1 VGPDPA
7 GGRLGGAPDDLTAG
21 AIRTVPAVDA
31 AAAVAELLRSRDADG
46 IDHPGGTLDAHL
58 ERVRLRLGEL
68 GAGEDLQLAGR
79 AHAVYGT
86 DGFDVALLRL
96 DERPLLAALIGAD
109 AELLVYRYGACDRAR
124 TWRALPSPRQVHDRF
139 TGEVEVLTDDEAR
152 AFVELSLVNELD
164 VAEHAPGFLDRH
176 GDFFRRLTADWAALL
191 GPAVTAEASRILG
204 AR

>member
-1 VGPDPA
+1 MGTDPA

-86 DGFDVALLRL
+86 DGFPVTLIDPAQRDVLR
-96 DERPLLAALIGAD
+96 DIAGPAVEAM
-109 AELLVYRYGACDRAR
+109 VYRYGACDRAR
-124 TWRALPSPRQVHDRF
+124 TWPDLARTGVLHDRF
-139 TGEVEVLTDDEAR
+139 DGSTETLSRADLRDLVDLTI
-152 AFVELSLVNELD
+152 VNELD
-164 VAEHAPGFLDRH
+164 VVEHSAETAARF
-176 GDFFRRLTADWAALL
+176 GDELRVLFTSWAAAAS
-191 GPAVTAEASRILG
+191 PAVVAEATRVLS
-204 AR
+204 